1 MTHASW
7 SDAMPEIYDRDL
19 VPVIFAGWGDLL
31 AERCAALRPA
41 RILELAAGTGAV
53 TERIFAAAPNAA
65 VTATDLNQA
74 MVDWGSRRV
83 PAANWQLADA
93 QQLPFGDAM
102 FDLVVCQFGVMF
114 FPDKPGAFA
123 ESARVLADGGHLLFA
138 VWDRIEYS
146 TYATAVIDIVQAMFP
161 DDPPHFLVDT
171 PHGYHDVHRIKQDL
185 VAGGMQMTNAE
196 PLVLPSRARSTDAV
210 TNGYCLGTPLRF
222 ELAARGQLEDLV
234 ADIQHRMRDRF
245 GEGPLEGEMAAIVVT
260 AQKDAI
266 SESV

>member
-7 SDAMPEIYDRDL
+7 NEAMPAIYDHDL
-19 VPVIFAGWGDLL
+19 VPVIFAGWGDVL
-31 AERCAALRPA
+31 AERAAALRPG
-41 RILELAAGTGAV
+41 RVLELAAGTGVV
-53 TERIFAAAPNAA
+53 TERLIAAAPDAA

-74 MVDWGSRRV
+74 MVDWGSERV
-83 PAANWQLADA
+83 PTADWQVADA

-123 ESARVLADGGHLLFA
+123 ESARVLADTGHLLFA
-138 VWDRIEYS
+138 VWDRIEGS

-161 DDPPHFLVDT
+161 DDPPRFLVDT
-171 PHGYHDVHRIKQDL
+171 PHGYHDVDRIEQEL
-185 VAGGMQMTNAE
+185 AAGGMQMTEAE
-196 PLVLPSRARSTDAV
+196 PLVLPSGARSADSV

-222 ELAARGQLEDLV
+222 ELAARGHLEDLV
-234 ADIQHRMRDRF
+234 ADIQQRMRDRF

-260 AQKDAI
+260 AQKAALR
-266 SESV
+266 